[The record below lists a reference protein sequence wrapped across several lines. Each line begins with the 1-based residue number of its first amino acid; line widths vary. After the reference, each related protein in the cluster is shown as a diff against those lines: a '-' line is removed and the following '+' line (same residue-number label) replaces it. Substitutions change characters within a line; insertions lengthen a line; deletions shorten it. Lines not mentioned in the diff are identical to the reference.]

1 MLKRAQQMVENA
13 HGWRWLAPHG
23 YDYRLPSVRSS
34 NPEKYMLDTMKP
46 AGPGRTALGSIR
58 VIELANFISGPFIG
72 MQLADY
78 GADVVKIEHP
88 VRGDGL
94 RAWGNLKNGVGLY
107 HKMLNRNKRS
117 VTADLG
123 TEVGVEIV
131 RRLVARADVV
141 IENFRPGTL
150 EEWGLGYDVLS
161 AINPGLVL
169 VRVSGFGH
177 SGPYKERS
185 GFGSL
190 AEAMTGF
197 AYTNGFADRPPLLP
211 SFAMADTTT
220 GLAGAFLTL
229 AALEARRNNGGRGQV
244 VDLPIYEPM
253 LSLMGAQIVDFDQL
267 GIVQQRQGSRLP
279 LVSPRNTFRTR
290 DGGWIA
296 LSGGAH
302 AVFQRLCTALDV
314 PELAQDPRFSDNRKR
329 IENADAI
336 EAALQEAIGKFTLEE
351 IGTRLR
357 EHDAPGA
364 PVYSV
369 AEVFGDP
376 HILARENITSVVDDE
391 LQDVIQMPNVI
402 GKFSE
407 SPGVVRHAA
416 PMLGASN
423 RDVLIGELGFTEQ
436 EIAAAGIKL

>member
-1 MLKRAQQMVENA
+1 
-13 HGWRWLAPHG
+13 
-23 YDYRLPSVRSS
+23 
-34 NPEKYMLDTMKP
+34 MLDSMPETG
-46 AGPGRTALGSIR
+46 AWRAALANIR
-58 VIELANFISGPFIG
+58 VVELANFISGPFIG

-88 VRGDGL
+88 QRGDGL
-94 RAWGNLKNGVGLY
+94 RGWGNLKDGVGLY
-107 HKMLNRNKRS
+107 HKVLNRNKRS
-117 VTADLG
+117 VSADLG
-123 TEVGVEIV
+123 TPLGVEIV
-131 RRLVARADVV
+131 RRLVSRADVL

-169 VRVSGFGH
+169 LRVSGFGQT
-177 SGPYKERS
+177 GPYRERS

-229 AALEARRNNGGRGQV
+229 AALEARRGNGGRGQV
-244 VDLPIYEPM
+244 IDLPIYEPM
-253 LSLMGAQIVDFDQL
+253 LSLMGAQIVDYDQL

-279 LVSPRNTFRTR
+279 LVSPRNTFRTI

-302 AVFQRLCTALDV
+302 AVFQRLCTALDI
-314 PELAQDPRFSDNRKR
+314 PEVANDPRFSDNRKR
-329 IENADAI
+329 LENADAI
-336 EAALQEAIGKFTLEE
+336 EQVLQEAIGKFTLAEVAA
-351 IGTRLR
+351 RLR
-357 EHDAPGA
+357 AHDAPGA

-369 AEVFGDP
+369 ADMFDDP
-376 HILARENITSVVDDE
+376 HIRARENIASVSDRELDDT
-391 LQDVIQMPNVI
+391 IRMPNVI
-402 GKFSE
+402 GKFSG
-407 SPGVVRHAA
+407 SPGAVRHAA

-423 RDVLIGELGFTEQ
+423 RDVLINELGFGED
-436 EIAAAGIKL
+436 ELAAGGITV

>member
-1 MLKRAQQMVENA
+1 
-13 HGWRWLAPHG
+13 
-23 YDYRLPSVRSS
+23 
-34 NPEKYMLDTMKP
+34 MLDSAATSGP
-46 AGPGRTALGSIR
+46 QRAALAGIR
-58 VIELANFISGPFIG
+58 VIELANFVSGPFIG

-78 GADVVKIEHP
+78 GADVIKIEHP
-88 VRGDGL
+88 TRGDGI
-94 RAWGNLKNGVGLY
+94 RTWGNRKNGIGLY
-107 HKMLNRNKRS
+107 HKVLNRNKKS
-117 VTADLG
+117 VSADLG
-123 TEVGVEIV
+123 TPLGVEIA

-161 AINPGLVL
+161 AVNPGLVL
-169 VRVSGFGH
+169 VRVSGFGQT
-177 SGPYKERS
+177 GPYRERS

-211 SFAMADTTT
+211 SFAMADSTT

-229 AALEARRNNGGRGQV
+229 AALEARRNNGGKGQII
-244 VDLPIYEPM
+244 DLPIYEPM
-253 LSLMGAQIVDFDQL
+253 LSLMGAQVVDYDQL

-302 AVFQRLCTALDV
+302 AVFQRLCTALNV
-314 PELAQDPRFSDNRKR
+314 PELADDPRFSDNQKR
-329 IENADAI
+329 LENADAI
-336 EAALQEAIGKFTLEE
+336 EQALQDAIGKFTLKEVAA
-351 IGTRLR
+351 RLR

-369 AEVFGDP
+369 ADMFEDP
-376 HILARENITSVVDDE
+376 HLLARENITTVADEE
-391 LQDVIQMPNVI
+391 LQDGIQMPNVI

-407 SPGVVRHAA
+407 TPGIVRHAA
-416 PMLGASN
+416 QRLGASN
-423 RDVLIGELGFTEQ
+423 LEVLVKELGFDADELT
-436 EIAAAGIKL
+436 AAGIKL